1 MKKLSIT
8 AILVVLAIISL
19 ILPPAGFCASNDLA
33 SQLDIETVLEPGAYS
48 SDQTSS
54 AIDAG
59 NYRAH
64 LFGIYVSVG
73 SYTEELSIKFNLEH
87 CATSNGSFTAVI
99 SSDMVG
105 VTPSASGTIYTVDE
119 DITTPAFQEFLYIG
133 RMPYLKMTTDFI
145 GDHSTA
151 TPTVAIIDV
160 KGSKIISR

>member
-8 AILVVLAIISL
+8 AIVVVLAILSL

-33 SQLDIETVLEPGAYS
+33 SRLDIDTVLKPGAYS

-73 SYTEELSIKFNLEH
+73 SYTKELSINFNLEH

-105 VTPSASGTIYTVDE
+105 VTPNASGTIYTVDE
-119 DITTPAFQEFLYIG
+119 DITTAAYQEFLYVG
-133 RMPYLKMTTDFI
+133 RMPYLKMTTDFV

-160 KGSKIISR
+160 KGSKIIGR

>member
-33 SQLDIETVLEPGAYS
+33 SQLDIDTVLKPGAYS

-105 VTPSASGTIYTVDE
+105 VTPNASGTIYTVDE
-119 DITTPAFQEFLYIG
+119 DITTAAYQEFLYIG

-145 GDHSTA
+145 GDHSVA

-160 KGSKIISR
+160 KGSKIIGR

>member
-8 AILVVLAIISL
+8 VILVVLAILSL

-33 SQLDIETVLEPGAYS
+33 SQLDIETVLKPGAYS

-73 SYTEELSIKFNLEH
+73 SYTEDLSINFNLEH

-99 SSDMVG
+99 SSDMIG

>member
-8 AILVVLAIISL
+8 AILVALAIISL

-73 SYTEELSIKFNLEH
+73 SYTKELSIKFNLEH

-105 VTPSASGTIYTVDE
+105 VTPNASGTICTVDE
-119 DITTPAFQEFLYIG
+119 DITTAAYQEFLYVG

-145 GDHSTA
+145 GDHSVA

-160 KGSKIISR
+160 KGSKIIGR

>member
-8 AILVVLAIISL
+8 AIMVVLTILSL
-19 ILPPAGFCASNDLA
+19 ILSPAGFCASNDLA
-33 SQLDIETVLEPGAYS
+33 SQLDIDTVLEPGAYS

-73 SYTEELSIKFNLEH
+73 SYTEELSINFNLEH

-105 VTPSASGTIYTVDE
+105 VTPNASGTIYTVDE
-119 DITTPAFQEFLYIG
+119 DITTAAYQEFLYVG
-133 RMPYLKMTTDFI
+133 RMPYLKMTTDFV
-145 GDHSTA
+145 GDHSVA

-160 KGSKIISR
+160 KGSKIIGR

>member
-8 AILVVLAIISL
+8 AIMVVLAILSL

-73 SYTEELSIKFNLEH
+73 SYTKELSINFNLEH

-105 VTPSASGTIYTVDE
+105 VTPNASGTIYTVDE
-119 DITTPAFQEFLYIG
+119 DITTAAYQEFLYVG
-133 RMPYLKMTTDFI
+133 RMPYLKMTTDFV

-160 KGSKIISR
+160 KGSKIIGR

>member
-1 MKKLSIT
+1 MKKLSFT
-8 AILVVLAIISL
+8 AFLIILSVLTL
-19 ILPPAGFCASNDLA
+19 LLPDPGLSASNDLA

-119 DITTPAFQEFLYIG
+119 DITTAAYQEFLYVG
-133 RMPYLKMTTDFI
+133 RMPYLKMTTDFV
-145 GDHSTA
+145 GDHSVA

-160 KGSKIISR
+160 KGSKIIGR

>member
-8 AILVVLAIISL
+8 VILVVLAILSL

-33 SQLDIETVLEPGAYS
+33 SQLDIETVLKPGAYS

-73 SYTEELSIKFNLEH
+73 SYTEELSINFNLEH

-105 VTPSASGTIYTVDE
+105 VTPNASGTIYTVDE
-119 DITTPAFQEFLYIG
+119 DITTAAYQEFLYVG
-133 RMPYLKMTTDFI
+133 RMPYLKMTTDFV
-145 GDHSTA
+145 GDHSVA

-160 KGSKIISR
+160 KGSKIIGR

>member
-8 AILVVLAIISL
+8 AILVVLAILSL

-73 SYTEELSIKFNLEH
+73 SYTKELSINFNLEH
-87 CATSNGSFTAVI
+87 CATSNGSFTAAI

-105 VTPSASGTIYTVDE
+105 VTPNASGTIYTVDE
-119 DITTPAFQEFLYIG
+119 DITTAAYQEFLYIG

-145 GDHSTA
+145 GDHSVA

-160 KGSKIISR
+160 KGSKIIGR

>member
-1 MKKLSIT
+1 VKKLIIT
-8 AILVVLAIISL
+8 AFLVVLAILSL
-19 ILPPAGFCASNDLA
+19 ILPPAGFCESNDLA
-33 SQLDIETVLEPGAYS
+33 SQLDIETVLKPGAYS

-64 LFGIYVSVG
+64 LFGIYVSAG
-73 SYTEELSIKFNLEH
+73 SYTKELSIEFNLKH
-87 CATSNGSFTAVI
+87 CATSNGTFTAVVD
-99 SSDMVG
+99 SDMIG

-119 DITTPAFQEFLYIG
+119 DITTAAFQEFLYVG

-160 KGSKIISR
+160 KGRKIIGQ

>member
-1 MKKLSIT
+1 MKKFSFTAFLIILSALT
-8 AILVVLAIISL
+8 LL
-19 ILPPAGFCASNDLA
+19 LPDPGLSASNDLA
-33 SQLDIETVLEPGAYS
+33 SQLDIEDVIGPGAYS
-48 SDQTSS
+48 TDQTSR

-73 SYTEELSIKFNLEH
+73 SYTSELSIKFNLEH
-87 CATSNGSFTAVI
+87 CATSNGTFTAVVAA
-99 SSDMVG
+99 DMIG
-105 VTPSASGTIYTVDE
+105 VTPNASGTIYTVDE

-145 GDHSTA
+145 GDHSVA

-160 KGSKIISR
+160 KGSKIIGR

>member
-8 AILVVLAIISL
+8 AIMVVLAILSL

-33 SQLDIETVLEPGAYS
+33 SQLDIDTVLKPGAYS

-73 SYTEELSIKFNLEH
+73 SYTKELSINFNLEH

-105 VTPSASGTIYTVDE
+105 VTPNASGTIYTVDE
-119 DITTPAFQEFLYIG
+119 DITTAAYQEFLYVG
-133 RMPYLKMTTDFI
+133 RMPYLKMTTDFV

-160 KGSKIISR
+160 KGSKIIGR

>member
-33 SQLDIETVLEPGAYS
+33 SQLDIDTVLKPGAYS

-73 SYTEELSIKFNLEH
+73 SYTEELSINFNLEH

-105 VTPSASGTIYTVDE
+105 VTPNASGTIYTVDE
-119 DITTPAFQEFLYIG
+119 DITTAAYQEFLYVG
-133 RMPYLKMTTDFI
+133 RMPYLKMTTDFV

-160 KGSKIISR
+160 KGSKIIGR

>member
-8 AILVVLAIISL
+8 AILVVLAILSL

-33 SQLDIETVLEPGAYS
+33 SQLDIDTVLEPGAYS

-73 SYTEELSIKFNLEH
+73 SYTKELSINFNMEH

-105 VTPSASGTIYTVDE
+105 VTPNASGTIYTVDE
-119 DITTPAFQEFLYIG
+119 DITTAAYQEFLYVG
-133 RMPYLKMTTDFI
+133 RMPYLKMTTDFV
-145 GDHSTA
+145 GDHSVA

-160 KGSKIISR
+160 KGSKIIGR

>member
-1 MKKLSIT
+1 MKKFSFTAFLIILSALT
-8 AILVVLAIISL
+8 LL
-19 ILPPAGFCASNDLA
+19 LPDPGLSASNDLA
-33 SQLDIETVLEPGAYS
+33 SQLDIETVLAPGAYS

-64 LFGIYVSVG
+64 LFGIYVSTG
-73 SYTEELSIKFNLEH
+73 SYTAELGMEFNLEH
-87 CATSNGSFTAVI
+87 CATSNGSFTPVVAA
-99 SSDMVG
+99 DMIG

>member
-8 AILVVLAIISL
+8 ALLVVLAILSL
-19 ILPPAGFCASNDLA
+19 ALPPAGFCESNDLA
-33 SQLDIETVLEPGAYS
+33 SQLDIETVLAPGAYS

-64 LFGIYVSVG
+64 LFGIYVSAG
-73 SYTEELSIKFNLEH
+73 SYTEELSIEFNLKH
-87 CATSNGSFTAVI
+87 CATSNGTFTAVV
-99 SSDMVG
+99 SSDMIG
-105 VTPSASGTIYTVDE
+105 VTPNASGTIYAVDE
-119 DITTPAFQEFLYIG
+119 DITTAAFQEFLYVG
-133 RMPYLKMTTDFI
+133 RMPYLQVVTDFV

-160 KGSKIISR
+160 KGRKIIGR